1 MFFINY
7 VPSIVDH
14 NFRSEEDDRDDILA
28 GRVSR
33 YIDCSVLNV
42 SETEETELHQ
52 HEGDREGSTHSFSQ
66 QGNLD
71 SSLGPQVNL
80 DSTLDSRLGISQSFN
95 FPIPPLAKED
105 DFSRP
110 VTVKFILPM

>member
-1 MFFINY
+1 M
-7 VPSIVDH
+7 PSIVNH
-14 NFRSEEDDRDDILA
+14 NFRSEEDDCDDILA

-42 SETEETELHQ
+42 SETEETELQQ
-52 HEGDREGSTHSFSQ
+52 HEGDREGEGSRHSFSQ

-80 DSTLDSRLGISQSFN
+80 DSTLDSRLGISESFN